1 MRAGDAGILVPTPV
15 LDIKKDR
22 VAMVTA
28 AGRLLI
34 VRVKELPQMSKGRG
48 VKIINIDA
56 KKYSS
61 GEDRAVAVGVLHAGD
76 CLRISSGKQHS
87 DLKARRLRTL
97 FRRAR
102 PQPDNCCRAAFVKC
116 IRCRLC
122 VKSFNFL
129 LRLSLNLSLNK
140 LLNPSLNKGA
150 SK

>member
-28 AGRLLI
+28 SGRLLI

-61 GEDRAVAVGVLHAGD
+61 GEDRAVAVGVLHTGD
-76 CLRISSGKQHS
+76 CLRISSGKQHLN
-87 DLKARRLRTL
+87 LKPADCEHL

-102 PQPDNCCRAAFVKC
+102 AQRTIVAA
-116 IRCRLC
+116 
-122 VKSFNFL
+122 
-129 LRLSLNLSLNK
+129 RLSS
-140 LLNPSLNKGA
+140 SAYDAGCA
-150 SK
+150 